1 MILFKYRHKYR
12 QIFVLGEYNTVW
24 QLEYNDVMANTKT
37 IDLQAAEELA
47 SLGLTDQQIADSLGI
62 SRSTLS
68 RRKADDDTF
77 EAILRKGKAKAI
89 VKVSSAL
96 MQEVENGSLRAIIFY
111 LKCRAGWREEE
122 PEIKEIPPMMIS
134 VHTDATN

>member
-1 MILFKYRHKYR
+1 
-12 QIFVLGEYNTVW
+12 
-24 QLEYNDVMANTKT
+24 MAIIKT

-77 EAILRKGKAKAI
+77 EAILRRGKAKAI

-122 PEIKEIPPMMIS
+122 PEIKEIPPLTIS
-134 VHTDATN
+134 IHSKAVR